1 MVLWALPAAWK
12 MNTDRRMFSASTAR
26 NREPILAV
34 LRRVLPENAKV
45 LEIAS
50 GAGEHA
56 VFIVNAMRALDWQP
70 SDPERQARDSIA
82 SWVAHEA
89 LTNVRAPLA
98 IDVHDETW
106 GVEDRAPFGAI
117 VSINMIHIAP
127 WSAAL
132 GLLKGAGR
140 LLRAGG
146 ILFLYGPFLQEGRH
160 TAPSN
165 AAFDAS
171 LRARNAEWGVRDLS
185 EICIAAERH
194 SLRLHEIVE
203 MPANNLSVIFAKS
216 GEK

>member
-1 MVLWALPAAWK
+1 
-12 MNTDRRMFSASTAR
+12 MFSASTAR

-34 LRRVLPENAKV
+34 LHRVLPENAKV

-56 VFIVNAMRALDWQP
+56 VSIAKTMPALDWQP
-70 SDPERQARDSIA
+70 SDPERQARASIA
-82 SWVAHEA
+82 SWTGHEA
-89 LTNVRAPLA
+89 LANVRPPLA
-98 IDVHDETW
+98 IDVRDELW
-106 GVEDRAPFGAI
+106 GVEDRAPFDAI

-146 ILFLYGPFLQEGRH
+146 ILFLYGPFLREGRH

-171 LRARNAEWGVRDLS
+171 LKTRNAEWGVRDLS
-185 EICIAAERH
+185 EICSAAERH
-194 SLRLHEIVE
+194 SLRLREIVE
-203 MPANNLSVIFAKS
+203 MPANNLSVIFARS
-216 GEK
+216 S

>member
-1 MVLWALPAAWK
+1 MSA
-12 MNTDRRMFSASTAR
+12 DRRIFAASTAR
-26 NREPILAV
+26 NRGPILAV
-34 LRRVLPENAKV
+34 LRRVLPENSKV

-56 VFIVNAMRALDWQP
+56 VLIAKAMPTLDWQP
-70 SDPERQARDSIA
+70 SDPDRQARDSIA
-82 SWVAHEA
+82 SWAAHES
-89 LTNVRAPLA
+89 LTNVRPPLA
-98 IDVHDETW
+98 IDVRDETW
-106 GVEDRAPFGAI
+106 GVEDRAPFDAI

-132 GLLKGAGR
+132 GLLKGAER

-146 ILFLYGPFLQEGRH
+146 LLFLYGPFMREGRH

-171 LRARNAEWGVRDLS
+171 LKTRNAEWGVRDLS
-185 EICIAAERH
+185 EVRIAAERH
-194 SLRLHEIVE
+194 SLQLREIVE

-216 GEK
+216 GESILVV

>member
-1 MVLWALPAAWK
+1 MSA
-12 MNTDRRMFSASTAR
+12 DRRIFAASTAR
-26 NREPILAV
+26 NQEPILAV

-56 VFIVNAMRALDWQP
+56 AFIARAMPALDWQP
-70 SDPERQARDSIA
+70 SDPDREARDSIA
-82 SWVAHEA
+82 SWVAHENLA
-89 LTNVRAPLA
+89 NVRAPVA
-98 IDVHDETW
+98 IDVRNEIW
-106 GVEDRAPFGAI
+106 GVEDQAPFDAI
-117 VSINMIHIAP
+117 VAINMIHIAP
-127 WSAAL
+127 WSATL

-146 ILFLYGPFLQEGRH
+146 LLFLYGPFTKDGCH

-171 LRARNAEWGVRDLS
+171 LKARNAEWGLRNLDDVRDT
-185 EICIAAERH
+185 AERQGLH
-194 SLRLHEIVE
+194 LRETVD

-216 GEK
+216 DGKVST

>member
-1 MVLWALPAAWK
+1 
-12 MNTDRRMFSASTAR
+12 MFSASTAR
-26 NREPILAV
+26 NREPILTV
-34 LRRVLPENAKV
+34 LHRVLPENAKV

-50 GAGEHA
+50 GAGEHT
-56 VFIVNAMRALDWQP
+56 VFIATAMPALDWQP
-70 SDPERQARDSIA
+70 SDPERQARDSIV
-82 SWVAHEA
+82 SWVAHES
-89 LTNVRAPLA
+89 LTNVRPPLA

-106 GVEDRAPFGAI
+106 GVEDRAPFDAI

-146 ILFLYGPFLQEGRH
+146 ILFLYGPFLREGRH

-171 LRARNAEWGVRDLS
+171 LKMRNAEWGVRDLS

-194 SLRLHEIVE
+194 SLRLREVVE
-203 MPANNLSVIFAKS
+203 MPANNLSVIFVRS
-216 GEK
+216 S

>member
-1 MVLWALPAAWK
+1 MS
-12 MNTDRRMFSASTAR
+12 TDHRIFAASTAR

-34 LRRVLPENAKV
+34 LRRVLPENSKV

-50 GAGEHA
+50 GAGEQA
-56 VFIVNAMRALDWQP
+56 VFIAKAMPTLDWQP
-70 SDPERQARDSIA
+70 SDPDEQARDSIA
-82 SWVAHEA
+82 SWVAHEG
-89 LTNVRAPLA
+89 LTNVRPPLA

-106 GVEDRAPFGAI
+106 GVEDRVPFDAI

-132 GLLKGAGR
+132 GLLQGAGR

-146 ILFLYGPFLQEGRH
+146 ILFLYGPFVREGRH

-171 LRARNAEWGVRDLS
+171 LKTRNAEWGVRNLS
-185 EICIAAERH
+185 DVRAAAERH
-194 SLRLHEIVE
+194 GLRLREIVE
-203 MPANNLSVIFAKS
+203 MPANNLSLIFARNA
-216 GEK
+216 

>member
-1 MVLWALPAAWK
+1 MS
-12 MNTDRRMFSASTAR
+12 TDHRIFAASTAR

-34 LRRVLPENAKV
+34 LRRVLPGNAKV

-56 VFIVNAMRALDWQP
+56 TFIAKAMPTLDWQP
-70 SDPERQARDSIA
+70 SDPERQARDSIG
-82 SWVAHEA
+82 SWVAHEG
-89 LTNVRAPLA
+89 LTNVRPPLA

-106 GVEDRAPFGAI
+106 SVEDRAPFDAI

-146 ILFLYGPFLQEGRH
+146 ILFLYGPFLQ
-160 TAPSN
+160 
-165 AAFDAS
+165 
-171 LRARNAEWGVRDLS
+171 
-185 EICIAAERH
+185 
-194 SLRLHEIVE
+194 
-203 MPANNLSVIFAKS
+203 
-216 GEK
+216 